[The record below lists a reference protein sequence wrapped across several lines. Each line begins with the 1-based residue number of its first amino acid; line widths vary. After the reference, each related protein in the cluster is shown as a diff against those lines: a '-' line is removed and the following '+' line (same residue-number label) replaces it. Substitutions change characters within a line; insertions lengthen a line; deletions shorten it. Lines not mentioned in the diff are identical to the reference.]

1 MEDVK
6 RVKVYRQE
14 HNLKHS
20 PDTASQRVVEVI
32 SNPRATVSSTRLLS
46 LTHTL
51 FSGLGAYMDN
61 PWATTWDQPDD
72 RETNLPSTLSLRS
85 PIVDQT
91 HEQEEDLGRP
101 SWPSGNDAQW
111 PGPSPTSGAL
121 WTSSVDDNHAWG
133 SSTYSKI
140 NLSRQGTVQ
149 AVLESETQ
157 QDDLVPAHS
166 IPATAIAREEDSIS
180 PPVSSDTVEPPLALP
195 TVEAVLLV
203 PESPDIF
210 GGLEAVVSTKEEDE
224 ETEDGGEAWADPIA
238 VSTQDDDDWGVAW
251 AESSSQ
257 EVSVRTEEPPDEW
270 EAARQEK
277 EKLNRAVV

>member
-1 MEDVK
+1 
-6 RVKVYRQE
+6 
-14 HNLKHS
+14 
-20 PDTASQRVVEVI
+20 
-32 SNPRATVSSTRLLS
+32 
-46 LTHTL
+46 
-51 FSGLGAYMDN
+51 
-61 PWATTWDQPDD
+61 
-72 RETNLPSTLSLRS
+72 
-85 PIVDQT
+85 
-91 HEQEEDLGRP
+91 
-101 SWPSGNDAQW
+101 
-111 PGPSPTSGAL
+111 
-121 WTSSVDDNHAWG
+121 
-133 SSTYSKI
+133 
-140 NLSRQGTVQ
+140 
-149 AVLESETQ
+149 VLESETQ
-157 QDDLVPAHS
+157 QDDLVPAPS